1 MKRLVYAVMLL
12 LGLSMMVSCG
22 NNNQGKT
29 ENKETVKSETQAQQE
44 TVVAEEAEPI
54 DNRPRVYACAYDA
67 YVNIRETPNA
77 KASILGVFK
86 NGPEGAVLLGTEG
99 DWTKIDCNGI
109 VGYVVSKYVQE
120 TPTIAYTGTATIDD
134 IAGVYYG
141 SYGMYLWN
149 DGSWERGY
157 DWPNEWGYYI
167 LQNNEVKLIPT
178 GTANGD
184 PDPDNWETYD
194 KATSEANSEIL
205 PIDLAHHKLGE
216 YTRQPFITKQAI
228 EKAKLEYGEDWE
240 YNLYGDYPRLMSKE
254 EFKRKGR

>member
-149 DGSWERGY
+149 DGSWER
-157 DWPNEWGYYI
+157 
-167 LQNNEVKLIPT
+167 
-178 GTANGD
+178 
-184 PDPDNWETYD
+184 
-194 KATSEANSEIL
+194 
-205 PIDLAHHKLGE
+205 
-216 YTRQPFITKQAI
+216 
-228 EKAKLEYGEDWE
+228 
-240 YNLYGDYPRLMSKE
+240 
-254 EFKRKGR
+254 